1 MTADLGRGMAG
12 YVAAYVFAL
21 ALACAFWFFLG
32 RHWVRAV
39 RGRNVSREQ
48 RQLHLAERRYAER
61 IEAARKRV
69 AELSETADPQ
79 DPTLIEA
86 QAELNR
92 SVADTSEV
100 DQALEAWAAKRGE
113 STG

>member
-1 MTADLGRGMAG
+1 MAWKPIITGSRRVSMTADLGRAMAG

-61 IEAARKRV
+61 IG
-69 AELSETADPQ
+69 
-79 DPTLIEA
+79 
-86 QAELNR
+86 
-92 SVADTSEV
+92 VADTSEV